1 MKRAEWQAVYT
12 PRGDMLEKRV
22 RQTLMQLEDKP
33 THARPK
39 RMVWLAAALVLVLAA
54 AVAVAAG
61 LTRSAKYDA
70 KLLAHHALE
79 EKYGFTRDMD
89 SFFRCTVEEKAGE
102 TVVTYSADEDVG
114 DFAWKLGDYIVTIR
128 DGKAEASW
136 SNDGEAVGGDF
147 SSDVWDTALL
157 ARGIERRKAGEE
169 WYEITGTAQAMD
181 EGLKT
186 TEREDP
192 LKPEGLDGARLTDK
206 SEPDTMKARDA
217 VREKY
222 GLTEENLALFD
233 AWERIEDGK
242 KQIVFVPNIPA
253 EDDGILLEIDDE
265 TTADQA
271 FSSHSERMGRYAAA
285 FDGSGTIQSVGWTH
299 EGEELPDVTESTW
312 GRASVYGAEC
322 LTELEKLLADLKAI
336 RMEYPDDGWTRTPAG
351 DARLDERMVAAG
363 FSATRYNHVL
373 PESGMLGEQDALA
386 LARQALASDDGVSAE
401 WPNDPESVTYA
412 VCQKEEGKTV
422 WNVWFHSAEGISV
435 VTLDAADGT
444 ILDVIVDTGM
454 AGNG

>member
-1 MKRAEWQAVYT
+1 MKKAEWRAVYA
-12 PRGDMLEKRV
+12 PRGDMLDERVKR
-22 RQTLMQLEDKP
+22 TLSQLEDQP
-33 THARPK
+33 MRARPK

-157 ARGIERRKAGEE
+157 AQGIARRKAGEE
-169 WYEITGTAQAMD
+169 WYEITGETLETGESLSGA
-181 EGLKT
+181 EKT
-186 TEREDP
+186 T
-192 LKPEGLDGARLTDK
+192 PEV
-206 SEPDTMKARDA
+206 S
-217 VREKY
+217 
-222 GLTEENLALFD
+222 
-233 AWERIEDGK
+233 
-242 KQIVFVPNIPA
+242 
-253 EDDGILLEIDDE
+253 
-265 TTADQA
+265 
-271 FSSHSERMGRYAAA
+271 
-285 FDGSGTIQSVGWTH
+285 
-299 EGEELPDVTESTW
+299 
-312 GRASVYGAEC
+312 
-322 LTELEKLLADLKAI
+322 
-336 RMEYPDDGWTRTPAG
+336 
-351 DARLDERMVAAG
+351 AAG
-363 FSATRYNHVL
+363 ESAVQ
-373 PESGMLGEQDALA
+373 PGEGMLAEQEALA
-386 LARQALASDDGVSAE
+386 LARQALASDGGISAE
-401 WPNDPESVTYA
+401 ALNDPENELYA

>member
-12 PRGDMLEKRV
+12 PRGDMLDERVKR
-22 RQTLMQLEDKP
+22 TLSQLEDQP
-33 THARPK
+33 MRARPK

-70 KLLAHHALE
+70 KLLAHQALE

-89 SFFRCTVEEKAGE
+89 SFFRCTVEEKAGGM
-102 TVVTYSADEDVG
+102 VVTYSADEDVG

-169 WYEITGTAQAMD
+169 WYEITGETLETGESLSGA
-181 EGLKT
+181 EKT
-186 TEREDP
+186 T
-192 LKPEGLDGARLTDK
+192 PEV
-206 SEPDTMKARDA
+206 S
-217 VREKY
+217 
-222 GLTEENLALFD
+222 
-233 AWERIEDGK
+233 
-242 KQIVFVPNIPA
+242 
-253 EDDGILLEIDDE
+253 
-265 TTADQA
+265 
-271 FSSHSERMGRYAAA
+271 
-285 FDGSGTIQSVGWTH
+285 
-299 EGEELPDVTESTW
+299 
-312 GRASVYGAEC
+312 
-322 LTELEKLLADLKAI
+322 
-336 RMEYPDDGWTRTPAG
+336 
-351 DARLDERMVAAG
+351 AAG
-363 FSATRYNHVL
+363 ESAVQ
-373 PESGMLGEQDALA
+373 PGEGMLAEQEALD
-386 LARQALASDDGVSAE
+386 LARQALEGDGGVSAE

-435 VTLDAADGT
+435 VTLDAVDGT

>member
-1 MKRAEWQAVYT
+1 MKRAEWRAVYA

-70 KLLAHHALE
+70 KLLAHQALE

-169 WYEITGTAQAMD
+169 WYEITGETLETGESLSGA
-181 EGLKT
+181 EKT
-186 TEREDP
+186 T
-192 LKPEGLDGARLTDK
+192 PEV
-206 SEPDTMKARDA
+206 S
-217 VREKY
+217 
-222 GLTEENLALFD
+222 
-233 AWERIEDGK
+233 
-242 KQIVFVPNIPA
+242 
-253 EDDGILLEIDDE
+253 
-265 TTADQA
+265 
-271 FSSHSERMGRYAAA
+271 
-285 FDGSGTIQSVGWTH
+285 
-299 EGEELPDVTESTW
+299 
-312 GRASVYGAEC
+312 
-322 LTELEKLLADLKAI
+322 
-336 RMEYPDDGWTRTPAG
+336 
-351 DARLDERMVAAG
+351 AAG
-363 FSATRYNHVL
+363 ESAVQ
-373 PESGMLGEQDALA
+373 PGEGMLAEQEALD
-386 LARQALASDDGVSAE
+386 LARQALASDGGISAE
-401 WPNDPESVTYA
+401 ALNDPESVTYA
-412 VCQKEEGKTV
+412 VCRKEEGKTV

>member
-1 MKRAEWQAVYT
+1 MKKAEWRAVYA
-12 PRGDMLEKRV
+12 PRGDMLEERV

-70 KLLAHHALE
+70 KLLAHQALE

-89 SFFRCTVEEKAGE
+89 SFFTCSVEEADGQ
-102 TVVTYSADEDVG
+102 TVVTYRANADIG
-114 DFAWKLGDYIVTIR
+114 DFAWKLGDYTVTIR

-157 ARGIERRKAGEE
+157 AQGIARRKAGEE
-169 WYEITGTAQAMD
+169 WYEITGETLETGESLSGA
-181 EGLKT
+181 EKT
-186 TEREDP
+186 T
-192 LKPEGLDGARLTDK
+192 PEV
-206 SEPDTMKARDA
+206 S
-217 VREKY
+217 
-222 GLTEENLALFD
+222 
-233 AWERIEDGK
+233 
-242 KQIVFVPNIPA
+242 
-253 EDDGILLEIDDE
+253 
-265 TTADQA
+265 
-271 FSSHSERMGRYAAA
+271 
-285 FDGSGTIQSVGWTH
+285 
-299 EGEELPDVTESTW
+299 
-312 GRASVYGAEC
+312 
-322 LTELEKLLADLKAI
+322 
-336 RMEYPDDGWTRTPAG
+336 
-351 DARLDERMVAAG
+351 AAG
-363 FSATRYNHVL
+363 ESAVQ
-373 PESGMLGEQDALA
+373 PGEGMLAEQEALD
-386 LARQALASDDGVSAE
+386 LARQALEGDGGISAE

-412 VCQKEEGKTV
+412 VCRKEEGKTV

-444 ILDVIVDTGM
+444 ILDVIVDTGL

>member
-1 MKRAEWQAVYT
+1 MKKAEWRAVYT
-12 PRGDMLEKRV
+12 PRGDMLEERV

-70 KLLAHHALE
+70 KLLAHQALE

-89 SFFRCTVEEKAGE
+89 SFFRCTVEEKAGK

-147 SSDVWDTALL
+147 SSDVWDTAIL
-157 ARGIERRKAGEE
+157 ARGIARRKAGEE
-169 WYEITGTAQAMD
+169 WYEITGETLETGESLSGA
-181 EGLKT
+181 EKT
-186 TEREDP
+186 T
-192 LKPEGLDGARLTDK
+192 PEV
-206 SEPDTMKARDA
+206 S
-217 VREKY
+217 
-222 GLTEENLALFD
+222 
-233 AWERIEDGK
+233 
-242 KQIVFVPNIPA
+242 
-253 EDDGILLEIDDE
+253 
-265 TTADQA
+265 
-271 FSSHSERMGRYAAA
+271 
-285 FDGSGTIQSVGWTH
+285 
-299 EGEELPDVTESTW
+299 
-312 GRASVYGAEC
+312 
-322 LTELEKLLADLKAI
+322 
-336 RMEYPDDGWTRTPAG
+336 
-351 DARLDERMVAAG
+351 AAG
-363 FSATRYNHVL
+363 ESAVQ
-373 PESGMLGEQDALA
+373 PGEGMLAEQEALD
-386 LARQALASDDGVSAE
+386 LARQALEGDGGISAE
-401 WPNDPESVTYA
+401 ALNDPENELYA

>member
-39 RMVWLAAALVLVLAA
+39 RMVWLAAALVLMLAA

-70 KLLAHHALE
+70 KLLAHQALE

-169 WYEITGTAQAMD
+169 WYEITGETLETGESLSGA
-181 EGLKT
+181 EKT
-186 TEREDP
+186 T
-192 LKPEGLDGARLTDK
+192 PEV
-206 SEPDTMKARDA
+206 S
-217 VREKY
+217 
-222 GLTEENLALFD
+222 
-233 AWERIEDGK
+233 
-242 KQIVFVPNIPA
+242 
-253 EDDGILLEIDDE
+253 
-265 TTADQA
+265 
-271 FSSHSERMGRYAAA
+271 
-285 FDGSGTIQSVGWTH
+285 
-299 EGEELPDVTESTW
+299 
-312 GRASVYGAEC
+312 
-322 LTELEKLLADLKAI
+322 
-336 RMEYPDDGWTRTPAG
+336 
-351 DARLDERMVAAG
+351 AAG
-363 FSATRYNHVL
+363 ESAVQ
-373 PESGMLGEQDALA
+373 PGEGMLAEQEALD
-386 LARQALASDDGVSAE
+386 LARQALEGDGGISAE
-401 WPNDPESVTYA
+401 ALNDPENELYA

>member
-70 KLLAHHALE
+70 KLLAHQALE
-79 EKYGFTRDMD
+79 EKYGFTQDMD
-89 SFFRCTVEEKAGE
+89 SFFTCSVEEADGQ
-102 TVVTYSADEDVG
+102 TVVTYRANADIG
-114 DFAWKLGDYIVTIR
+114 DFAWKLGDYTVTIR

-169 WYEITGTAQAMD
+169 WYEITGETLETGESLSGA
-181 EGLKT
+181 EKT
-186 TEREDP
+186 T
-192 LKPEGLDGARLTDK
+192 PEV
-206 SEPDTMKARDA
+206 S
-217 VREKY
+217 
-222 GLTEENLALFD
+222 
-233 AWERIEDGK
+233 
-242 KQIVFVPNIPA
+242 
-253 EDDGILLEIDDE
+253 
-265 TTADQA
+265 
-271 FSSHSERMGRYAAA
+271 
-285 FDGSGTIQSVGWTH
+285 
-299 EGEELPDVTESTW
+299 
-312 GRASVYGAEC
+312 
-322 LTELEKLLADLKAI
+322 
-336 RMEYPDDGWTRTPAG
+336 
-351 DARLDERMVAAG
+351 AAG
-363 FSATRYNHVL
+363 ESAVQ
-373 PESGMLGEQDALA
+373 PGEGMLAEQEALD
-386 LARQALASDDGVSAE
+386 LARQALEGDGGISAE
-401 WPNDPESVTYA
+401 ALNDPENELYA
-412 VCQKEEGKTV
+412 VCRKEEGKTV

>member
-1 MKRAEWQAVYT
+1 MKRAEWRAVYT
-12 PRGDMLEKRV
+12 PRGDMLDERVKR
-22 RQTLMQLEDKP
+22 TLSQLEDQP
-33 THARPK
+33 MRARPK

-70 KLLAHHALE
+70 KLLAHQALE

-128 DGKAEASW
+128 NGKAEASW

-169 WYEITGTAQAMD
+169 WYEITGETLETGESLSGA
-181 EGLKT
+181 EKT
-186 TEREDP
+186 T
-192 LKPEGLDGARLTDK
+192 PEVSTAGE
-206 SEPDTMKARDA
+206 SA
-217 VREKY
+217 V
-222 GLTEENLALFD
+222 
-233 AWERIEDGK
+233 
-242 KQIVFVPNIPA
+242 QP
-253 EDDGILLEIDDE
+253 
-265 TTADQA
+265 
-271 FSSHSERMGRYAAA
+271 
-285 FDGSGTIQSVGWTH
+285 
-299 EGEELPDVTESTW
+299 GE
-312 GRASVYGAEC
+312 
-322 LTELEKLLADLKAI
+322 
-336 RMEYPDDGWTRTPAG
+336 
-351 DARLDERMVAAG
+351 
-363 FSATRYNHVL
+363 
-373 PESGMLGEQDALA
+373 GMLAEQEALD
-386 LARQALASDDGVSAE
+386 LARQALEGDGGISAE
-401 WPNDPESVTYA
+401 ALNDPENELYA

>member
-1 MKRAEWQAVYT
+1 MKRAEWRAVYA

-70 KLLAHHALE
+70 KLLAHQALE

-157 ARGIERRKAGEE
+157 ARGIARRKAGEE
-169 WYEITGTAQAMD
+169 WYEITGETLETGESLSGA
-181 EGLKT
+181 EKT
-186 TEREDP
+186 T
-192 LKPEGLDGARLTDK
+192 PEV
-206 SEPDTMKARDA
+206 S
-217 VREKY
+217 
-222 GLTEENLALFD
+222 
-233 AWERIEDGK
+233 
-242 KQIVFVPNIPA
+242 
-253 EDDGILLEIDDE
+253 
-265 TTADQA
+265 
-271 FSSHSERMGRYAAA
+271 
-285 FDGSGTIQSVGWTH
+285 
-299 EGEELPDVTESTW
+299 
-312 GRASVYGAEC
+312 
-322 LTELEKLLADLKAI
+322 
-336 RMEYPDDGWTRTPAG
+336 
-351 DARLDERMVAAG
+351 AAG
-363 FSATRYNHVL
+363 ESAVQ
-373 PESGMLGEQDALA
+373 PGEGMLAEQEALD
-386 LARQALASDDGVSAE
+386 LARQALEGDGGISAE
-401 WPNDPESVTYA
+401 ALNDPENELYA

>member
-1 MKRAEWQAVYT
+1 MKKAEWRAVYA

-39 RMVWLAAALVLVLAA
+39 RMVWLAAALILVLAA

-114 DFAWKLGDYIVTIR
+114 DFAWKLGDYTVTIR

-157 ARGIERRKAGEE
+157 ARGIELRKAGEE
-169 WYEITGTAQAMD
+169 WYEITGETLETGESLSGA
-181 EGLKT
+181 EKT
-186 TEREDP
+186 T
-192 LKPEGLDGARLTDK
+192 PEV
-206 SEPDTMKARDA
+206 S
-217 VREKY
+217 
-222 GLTEENLALFD
+222 
-233 AWERIEDGK
+233 
-242 KQIVFVPNIPA
+242 
-253 EDDGILLEIDDE
+253 
-265 TTADQA
+265 
-271 FSSHSERMGRYAAA
+271 
-285 FDGSGTIQSVGWTH
+285 
-299 EGEELPDVTESTW
+299 
-312 GRASVYGAEC
+312 
-322 LTELEKLLADLKAI
+322 
-336 RMEYPDDGWTRTPAG
+336 
-351 DARLDERMVAAG
+351 AAG
-363 FSATRYNHVL
+363 ESAVQ
-373 PESGMLGEQDALA
+373 PGEGMLVEQEALD
-386 LARQALASDDGVSAE
+386 LARQALEGDDGVSAE

>member
-12 PRGDMLEKRV
+12 PRGDMLDERVKR
-22 RQTLMQLEDKP
+22 TLSQLEDQP
-33 THARPK
+33 MRARPK

-79 EKYGFTRDMD
+79 EKYGFTQDMD
-89 SFFRCTVEEKAGE
+89 SFFTCSVEEADGQ
-102 TVVTYSADEDVG
+102 TVVTYRANADIG

-169 WYEITGTAQAMD
+169 WYEITGETLETGESLSGA
-181 EGLKT
+181 EKT
-186 TEREDP
+186 T
-192 LKPEGLDGARLTDK
+192 PEV
-206 SEPDTMKARDA
+206 S
-217 VREKY
+217 
-222 GLTEENLALFD
+222 
-233 AWERIEDGK
+233 
-242 KQIVFVPNIPA
+242 
-253 EDDGILLEIDDE
+253 
-265 TTADQA
+265 
-271 FSSHSERMGRYAAA
+271 
-285 FDGSGTIQSVGWTH
+285 
-299 EGEELPDVTESTW
+299 
-312 GRASVYGAEC
+312 
-322 LTELEKLLADLKAI
+322 
-336 RMEYPDDGWTRTPAG
+336 
-351 DARLDERMVAAG
+351 AAG
-363 FSATRYNHVL
+363 ESAVQ
-373 PESGMLGEQDALA
+373 PGEGMLAEQEALD
-386 LARQALASDDGVSAE
+386 LARQALEGDGGISAE
-401 WPNDPESVTYA
+401 ALNDPENELYA

>member
-1 MKRAEWQAVYT
+1 MKRAEWRAVYT

-39 RMVWLAAALVLVLAA
+39 RMVWLAAALILVLAA

-70 KLLAHHALE
+70 KLLAHQPLE

-169 WYEITGTAQAMD
+169 WYEITGETLETGESLSGA
-181 EGLKT
+181 EKT
-186 TEREDP
+186 T
-192 LKPEGLDGARLTDK
+192 PEV
-206 SEPDTMKARDA
+206 S
-217 VREKY
+217 
-222 GLTEENLALFD
+222 
-233 AWERIEDGK
+233 
-242 KQIVFVPNIPA
+242 
-253 EDDGILLEIDDE
+253 
-265 TTADQA
+265 
-271 FSSHSERMGRYAAA
+271 
-285 FDGSGTIQSVGWTH
+285 
-299 EGEELPDVTESTW
+299 
-312 GRASVYGAEC
+312 
-322 LTELEKLLADLKAI
+322 
-336 RMEYPDDGWTRTPAG
+336 
-351 DARLDERMVAAG
+351 AAG
-363 FSATRYNHVL
+363 ESAVQ
-373 PESGMLGEQDALA
+373 PGEGMLAEQEALD
-386 LARQALASDDGVSAE
+386 LARQALEGDGGISAE
-401 WPNDPESVTYA
+401 ALNDPENELYA

>member
-12 PRGDMLEKRV
+12 PRGDMLEERV

-147 SSDVWDTALL
+147 SSDVWDAALL

-169 WYEITGTAQAMD
+169 WYEITGETLETGESLSGA
-181 EGLKT
+181 EKT
-186 TEREDP
+186 T
-192 LKPEGLDGARLTDK
+192 PEV
-206 SEPDTMKARDA
+206 S
-217 VREKY
+217 
-222 GLTEENLALFD
+222 
-233 AWERIEDGK
+233 
-242 KQIVFVPNIPA
+242 
-253 EDDGILLEIDDE
+253 
-265 TTADQA
+265 
-271 FSSHSERMGRYAAA
+271 
-285 FDGSGTIQSVGWTH
+285 
-299 EGEELPDVTESTW
+299 
-312 GRASVYGAEC
+312 
-322 LTELEKLLADLKAI
+322 
-336 RMEYPDDGWTRTPAG
+336 
-351 DARLDERMVAAG
+351 AAG
-363 FSATRYNHVL
+363 ESAVQ
-373 PESGMLGEQDALA
+373 PGEGMLAEQEALD
-386 LARQALASDDGVSAE
+386 LARQALEGDGGISAE
-401 WPNDPESVTYA
+401 ALNDPENELYA

>member
-1 MKRAEWQAVYT
+1 MKRAEWQVVYT
-12 PRGDMLEKRV
+12 PRGDMLEERV

-157 ARGIERRKAGEE
+157 AQGIARRKAGEE
-169 WYEITGTAQAMD
+169 WYEITGETLETGESLSGAEKTTPEVSAAGESAVQPD
-181 EGLKT
+181 EGMLA
-186 TEREDP
+186 EQEA
-192 LKPEGLDGARLTDK
+192 LD
-206 SEPDTMKARDA
+206 
-217 VREKY
+217 
-222 GLTEENLALFD
+222 
-233 AWERIEDGK
+233 
-242 KQIVFVPNIPA
+242 
-253 EDDGILLEIDDE
+253 
-265 TTADQA
+265 
-271 FSSHSERMGRYAAA
+271 
-285 FDGSGTIQSVGWTH
+285 
-299 EGEELPDVTESTW
+299 
-312 GRASVYGAEC
+312 
-322 LTELEKLLADLKAI
+322 
-336 RMEYPDDGWTRTPAG
+336 
-351 DARLDERMVAAG
+351 
-363 FSATRYNHVL
+363 
-373 PESGMLGEQDALA
+373 
-386 LARQALASDDGVSAE
+386 LARQALEGDGGISAE
-401 WPNDPESVTYA
+401 ALNDPENELCA
-412 VCQKEEGKTV
+412 VCRKEEGKTV

>member
-1 MKRAEWQAVYT
+1 MKRAEWRAVYA
-12 PRGDMLEKRV
+12 PRGDMLEERV

-70 KLLAHHALE
+70 KLLAHQALE

-157 ARGIERRKAGEE
+157 AQGIARRKAGEE
-169 WYEITGTAQAMD
+169 WYEITGETLETGESLSGA
-181 EGLKT
+181 EKT
-186 TEREDP
+186 T
-192 LKPEGLDGARLTDK
+192 PEV
-206 SEPDTMKARDA
+206 S
-217 VREKY
+217 
-222 GLTEENLALFD
+222 
-233 AWERIEDGK
+233 
-242 KQIVFVPNIPA
+242 
-253 EDDGILLEIDDE
+253 
-265 TTADQA
+265 
-271 FSSHSERMGRYAAA
+271 
-285 FDGSGTIQSVGWTH
+285 
-299 EGEELPDVTESTW
+299 
-312 GRASVYGAEC
+312 
-322 LTELEKLLADLKAI
+322 
-336 RMEYPDDGWTRTPAG
+336 
-351 DARLDERMVAAG
+351 AAG
-363 FSATRYNHVL
+363 ESAVQ
-373 PESGMLGEQDALA
+373 PGEGMLAEQEALD
-386 LARQALASDDGVSAE
+386 LARQALEGDGGISAE
-401 WPNDPESVTYA
+401 ALNDPENELYA

>member
-1 MKRAEWQAVYT
+1 MKKAEWRAVYA

-39 RMVWLAAALVLVLAA
+39 RMVWLAAALILVLAA

-70 KLLAHHALE
+70 KLLAHQALE

-89 SFFRCTVEEKAGE
+89 SFFTCSVEEADGQ
-102 TVVTYSADEDVG
+102 TVVTYRANADIG
-114 DFAWKLGDYIVTIR
+114 DFAWKLGDYTVTIR

-157 ARGIERRKAGEE
+157 AQGIARRKAGEE
-169 WYEITGTAQAMD
+169 WYEITGETLETGESLSGA
-181 EGLKT
+181 EKT
-186 TEREDP
+186 T
-192 LKPEGLDGARLTDK
+192 PEV
-206 SEPDTMKARDA
+206 S
-217 VREKY
+217 
-222 GLTEENLALFD
+222 
-233 AWERIEDGK
+233 
-242 KQIVFVPNIPA
+242 
-253 EDDGILLEIDDE
+253 
-265 TTADQA
+265 
-271 FSSHSERMGRYAAA
+271 
-285 FDGSGTIQSVGWTH
+285 
-299 EGEELPDVTESTW
+299 
-312 GRASVYGAEC
+312 
-322 LTELEKLLADLKAI
+322 
-336 RMEYPDDGWTRTPAG
+336 
-351 DARLDERMVAAG
+351 AAG
-363 FSATRYNHVL
+363 ESAVQ
-373 PESGMLGEQDALA
+373 PGEGMLAEQEALD
-386 LARQALASDDGVSAE
+386 LARQALEGDGGISAE
-401 WPNDPESVTYA
+401 ALNDPENELYA

>member
-1 MKRAEWQAVYT
+1 MKKAEWRAVYA

-33 THARPK
+33 THARPN
-39 RMVWLAAALVLVLAA
+39 RMAWLAAALVLVLAA

-70 KLLAHHALE
+70 KLLAHQALE

-136 SNDGEAVGGDF
+136 SNDGETVGGDF

-157 ARGIERRKAGEE
+157 AQGIARRKAGEE
-169 WYEITGTAQAMD
+169 WYEITGETLETGESLSGA
-181 EGLKT
+181 EKT
-186 TEREDP
+186 T
-192 LKPEGLDGARLTDK
+192 PEV
-206 SEPDTMKARDA
+206 S
-217 VREKY
+217 
-222 GLTEENLALFD
+222 
-233 AWERIEDGK
+233 
-242 KQIVFVPNIPA
+242 
-253 EDDGILLEIDDE
+253 
-265 TTADQA
+265 
-271 FSSHSERMGRYAAA
+271 
-285 FDGSGTIQSVGWTH
+285 
-299 EGEELPDVTESTW
+299 
-312 GRASVYGAEC
+312 
-322 LTELEKLLADLKAI
+322 
-336 RMEYPDDGWTRTPAG
+336 
-351 DARLDERMVAAG
+351 AAG
-363 FSATRYNHVL
+363 ESAVQ
-373 PESGMLGEQDALA
+373 PGEGMLAEQEALD
-386 LARQALASDDGVSAE
+386 LARQALEGDGGISAE
-401 WPNDPESVTYA
+401 ALNDPENELYA

>member
-39 RMVWLAAALVLVLAA
+39 RMVWLAAALILVLAA

-70 KLLAHHALE
+70 KLLAHQVLE
-79 EKYGFTRDMD
+79 EKYGFTQDMD
-89 SFFRCTVEEKAGE
+89 SFFTCSVEEADGQ
-102 TVVTYSADEDVG
+102 TVVTYRANADIG

-169 WYEITGTAQAMD
+169 WYEITGETLETGESLSGA
-181 EGLKT
+181 EKT
-186 TEREDP
+186 T
-192 LKPEGLDGARLTDK
+192 PEV
-206 SEPDTMKARDA
+206 S
-217 VREKY
+217 
-222 GLTEENLALFD
+222 
-233 AWERIEDGK
+233 
-242 KQIVFVPNIPA
+242 
-253 EDDGILLEIDDE
+253 
-265 TTADQA
+265 
-271 FSSHSERMGRYAAA
+271 
-285 FDGSGTIQSVGWTH
+285 
-299 EGEELPDVTESTW
+299 
-312 GRASVYGAEC
+312 
-322 LTELEKLLADLKAI
+322 
-336 RMEYPDDGWTRTPAG
+336 
-351 DARLDERMVAAG
+351 AAG
-363 FSATRYNHVL
+363 ESAVQ
-373 PESGMLGEQDALA
+373 PGEGMLAEQEALD
-386 LARQALASDDGVSAE
+386 LARQALEGDGGISAE
-401 WPNDPESVTYA
+401 ALNDPENELYA

>member
-136 SNDGEAVGGDF
+136 SNDGEAVSGDF

-169 WYEITGTAQAMD
+169 WYEITGETLETGESLSSA
-181 EGLKT
+181 EKT
-186 TEREDP
+186 T
-192 LKPEGLDGARLTDK
+192 PEV
-206 SEPDTMKARDA
+206 S
-217 VREKY
+217 
-222 GLTEENLALFD
+222 
-233 AWERIEDGK
+233 
-242 KQIVFVPNIPA
+242 
-253 EDDGILLEIDDE
+253 
-265 TTADQA
+265 
-271 FSSHSERMGRYAAA
+271 
-285 FDGSGTIQSVGWTH
+285 
-299 EGEELPDVTESTW
+299 
-312 GRASVYGAEC
+312 
-322 LTELEKLLADLKAI
+322 
-336 RMEYPDDGWTRTPAG
+336 
-351 DARLDERMVAAG
+351 AAG
-363 FSATRYNHVL
+363 ESAVQ
-373 PESGMLGEQDALA
+373 PGEGMLAEQEALD
-386 LARQALASDDGVSAE
+386 LARQALEGDGGISAE
-401 WPNDPESVTYA
+401 ALNDPENELYA

>member
-1 MKRAEWQAVYT
+1 MKKAEWRAVYA

-70 KLLAHHALE
+70 KLLAHQALE

-89 SFFRCTVEEKAGE
+89 SFFTCSVEEADGQ
-102 TVVTYSADEDVG
+102 TVVTYRANADIG

-157 ARGIERRKAGEE
+157 AQGIARRKAGEE
-169 WYEITGTAQAMD
+169 WYEITGETLETGESLSGA
-181 EGLKT
+181 EKT
-186 TEREDP
+186 T
-192 LKPEGLDGARLTDK
+192 PEV
-206 SEPDTMKARDA
+206 S
-217 VREKY
+217 
-222 GLTEENLALFD
+222 
-233 AWERIEDGK
+233 
-242 KQIVFVPNIPA
+242 
-253 EDDGILLEIDDE
+253 
-265 TTADQA
+265 
-271 FSSHSERMGRYAAA
+271 
-285 FDGSGTIQSVGWTH
+285 
-299 EGEELPDVTESTW
+299 
-312 GRASVYGAEC
+312 
-322 LTELEKLLADLKAI
+322 
-336 RMEYPDDGWTRTPAG
+336 
-351 DARLDERMVAAG
+351 AAG
-363 FSATRYNHVL
+363 ESAVQ
-373 PESGMLGEQDALA
+373 PGEGMLAEQEALD
-386 LARQALASDDGVSAE
+386 LARQALEGDGGISAE
-401 WPNDPESVTYA
+401 ALNDPENELYA

>member
-1 MKRAEWQAVYT
+1 MKKAEWRGVYA
-12 PRGDMLEKRV
+12 PQGDMLEERV

-39 RMVWLAAALVLVLAA
+39 RMVWLAAALILVLAA

-70 KLLAHHALE
+70 KLLAHQALE

-89 SFFRCTVEEKAGE
+89 SFFTCSVEEADGQ
-102 TVVTYSADEDVG
+102 TVVTYRANADIG
-114 DFAWKLGDYIVTIR
+114 DFAWKLGDYTVTIR

-157 ARGIERRKAGEE
+157 ARGIARRKAGDE
-169 WYEITGTAQAMD
+169 WYEITGTALAMD
-181 EGLKT
+181 EGLKE

-192 LKPEGLDGARLTDK
+192 LKPEGLDG
-206 SEPDTMKARDA
+206 
-217 VREKY
+217 
-222 GLTEENLALFD
+222 
-233 AWERIEDGK
+233 
-242 KQIVFVPNIPA
+242 
-253 EDDGILLEIDDE
+253 
-265 TTADQA
+265 
-271 FSSHSERMGRYAAA
+271 
-285 FDGSGTIQSVGWTH
+285 
-299 EGEELPDVTESTW
+299 
-312 GRASVYGAEC
+312 
-322 LTELEKLLADLKAI
+322 
-336 RMEYPDDGWTRTPAG
+336 
-351 DARLDERMVAAG
+351 ARLDERMVAAG

-373 PESGMLGEQDALA
+373 PESGMLAEQEALD
-386 LARQALASDDGVSAE
+386 LARQALEGDGGISAE
-401 WPNDPESVTYA
+401 ALNDPENELYA

>member
-1 MKRAEWQAVYT
+1 MKRAEWQAVYA
-12 PRGDMLEKRV
+12 PQGDMLEKRV

-70 KLLAHHALE
+70 KLLAHQALE
-79 EKYGFTRDMD
+79 EKYGFTQDMD
-89 SFFRCTVEEKAGE
+89 SFFTCSVEEADGQ
-102 TVVTYSADEDVG
+102 TVVTYRANADIG

-157 ARGIERRKAGEE
+157 AQGIARRKAGEE

-181 EGLKT
+181 EGLKE

-233 AWERIEDGK
+233 A
-242 KQIVFVPNIPA
+242 
-253 EDDGILLEIDDE
+253 
-265 TTADQA
+265 
-271 FSSHSERMGRYAAA
+271 
-285 FDGSGTIQSVGWTH
+285 
-299 EGEELPDVTESTW
+299 
-312 GRASVYGAEC
+312 
-322 LTELEKLLADLKAI
+322 
-336 RMEYPDDGWTRTPAG
+336 
-351 DARLDERMVAAG
+351 
-363 FSATRYNHVL
+363 
-373 PESGMLGEQDALA
+373 
-386 LARQALASDDGVSAE
+386 
-401 WPNDPESVTYA
+401 
-412 VCQKEEGKTV
+412 
-422 WNVWFHSAEGISV
+422 
-435 VTLDAADGT
+435 
-444 ILDVIVDTGM
+444 
-454 AGNG
+454 

>member
-1 MKRAEWQAVYT
+1 MKRAEWRAVYT

-39 RMVWLAAALVLVLAA
+39 RMVWLAAALILVLAA

-70 KLLAHHALE
+70 KLLAHQALE

-169 WYEITGTAQAMD
+169 WYEITGETLETGESLSGA
-181 EGLKT
+181 EKT
-186 TEREDP
+186 T
-192 LKPEGLDGARLTDK
+192 PEV
-206 SEPDTMKARDA
+206 S
-217 VREKY
+217 
-222 GLTEENLALFD
+222 
-233 AWERIEDGK
+233 
-242 KQIVFVPNIPA
+242 
-253 EDDGILLEIDDE
+253 
-265 TTADQA
+265 
-271 FSSHSERMGRYAAA
+271 
-285 FDGSGTIQSVGWTH
+285 
-299 EGEELPDVTESTW
+299 
-312 GRASVYGAEC
+312 
-322 LTELEKLLADLKAI
+322 
-336 RMEYPDDGWTRTPAG
+336 
-351 DARLDERMVAAG
+351 AAG
-363 FSATRYNHVL
+363 ESAVQ
-373 PESGMLGEQDALA
+373 PGEGMLAEQEALD
-386 LARQALASDDGVSAE
+386 LARQALEGDGGISAE
-401 WPNDPESVTYA
+401 ALNDPENELYA

>member
-12 PRGDMLEKRV
+12 PRGDMLDERVKR
-22 RQTLMQLEDKP
+22 TLSQLEDQP
-33 THARPK
+33 MRARPK

-70 KLLAHHALE
+70 KLLAHQALE

-136 SNDGEAVGGDF
+136 SNDGEAVSGDF

-169 WYEITGTAQAMD
+169 WYEITGETLETGESLSGA
-181 EGLKT
+181 EKT
-186 TEREDP
+186 T
-192 LKPEGLDGARLTDK
+192 PEV
-206 SEPDTMKARDA
+206 S
-217 VREKY
+217 
-222 GLTEENLALFD
+222 
-233 AWERIEDGK
+233 
-242 KQIVFVPNIPA
+242 
-253 EDDGILLEIDDE
+253 
-265 TTADQA
+265 
-271 FSSHSERMGRYAAA
+271 
-285 FDGSGTIQSVGWTH
+285 
-299 EGEELPDVTESTW
+299 
-312 GRASVYGAEC
+312 
-322 LTELEKLLADLKAI
+322 
-336 RMEYPDDGWTRTPAG
+336 
-351 DARLDERMVAAG
+351 AAG
-363 FSATRYNHVL
+363 ESAVQ
-373 PESGMLGEQDALA
+373 PGEGMLAEQEALD
-386 LARQALASDDGVSAE
+386 LARQALEGDGGTSAE
-401 WPNDPESVTYA
+401 ALNDPENELYA

>member
-1 MKRAEWQAVYT
+1 MKKAEWRAVYT
-12 PRGDMLEKRV
+12 PRGDMLEERV

-70 KLLAHHALE
+70 KLLAHQALE

-169 WYEITGTAQAMD
+169 WYEITGETLETGESLSGA
-181 EGLKT
+181 EKT
-186 TEREDP
+186 T
-192 LKPEGLDGARLTDK
+192 PEV
-206 SEPDTMKARDA
+206 S
-217 VREKY
+217 
-222 GLTEENLALFD
+222 
-233 AWERIEDGK
+233 
-242 KQIVFVPNIPA
+242 
-253 EDDGILLEIDDE
+253 
-265 TTADQA
+265 
-271 FSSHSERMGRYAAA
+271 
-285 FDGSGTIQSVGWTH
+285 
-299 EGEELPDVTESTW
+299 
-312 GRASVYGAEC
+312 
-322 LTELEKLLADLKAI
+322 
-336 RMEYPDDGWTRTPAG
+336 
-351 DARLDERMVAAG
+351 AAG
-363 FSATRYNHVL
+363 ESAVQ
-373 PESGMLGEQDALA
+373 PGEGMLAEQEALD
-386 LARQALASDDGVSAE
+386 LARQALEGDGGISAE
-401 WPNDPESVTYA
+401 ALNDPENELYA